1 MTRSRLAGF
10 TIIEFM
16 IAMTL
21 SLLVLAAL
29 TGAFVANSR
38 SRTEIEKANEQI
50 ENGRFALQA
59 LTDDLEMAGFY
70 SHLDIDLA
78 ITADTPM
85 PIPTAK
91 PNPCAI
97 AVADLAAALPMHIQ
111 GYDSPAAIDT
121 DLDDCISDVAPN
133 TDILV
138 VRRTAT
144 CVQGATNCATVAG
157 APYFQAS
164 LCDTQLGSL
173 NYTDYYRLL
182 ASTGTFNRTKRD
194 CTTFAEKRQY
204 LVHIYFIANNDQAGD
219 GFVTLK
225 RAELGADA
233 AGTAIEFTIVPLAH
247 GIQDLQIDY
256 GIDTSGDGAPD
267 VFTSSPDT
275 YDPAG
280 GASGPFDE
288 CADHGAECVSN
299 WRNVMSV
306 RLNLLASNTS
316 PTRDYTDTKVYT
328 LGLNDDGTS
337 RCAKDADADGTCE
350 GFGDAIKRHVY
361 QTSVRLNNPAGRR
374 ES

>member
-1 MTRSRLAGF
+1 MTRSRLSGF
-10 TIIEFM
+10 TLIEFM
-16 IAMTL
+16 IAMLL

-38 SRTEIEKANEQI
+38 SRTEIEKANESI
-50 ENGRFALQA
+50 ENARFVLQL

-78 ITADTPM
+78 MTADTPM
-85 PIPTAK
+85 VAPAAK
-91 PNPCAI
+91 PNPCAT
-97 AVADLAAALPMHIQ
+97 AVADLAAALPMHVQ
-111 GYDSPAAIDT
+111 GHDSPATLDS
-121 DLDDCISDVAPN
+121 DLDDCLADQKAD
-133 TDILV
+133 TDIVV

-144 CVQGATNCATVAG
+144 CVGGTANCATVAG
-157 APYFQAS
+157 APYFQAA
-164 LCDTQLGSL
+164 LCDIQLGSL
-173 NYTDYYRLL
+173 AAADYYRLL

-194 CTTFAEKRQY
+194 CTSLAEKRQY

-219 GFVTLK
+219 GIATLK
-225 RAELGADA
+225 RAELGAT
-233 AGTAIEFTIVPLAH
+233 GGAIAFSTVSLAH
-247 GIQDLQIDY
+247 GIQDLQLEY
-256 GIDTSGDGAPD
+256 GLDTSGDGAPD
-267 VFTSSPDT
+267 IFVASPDT

-288 CADHGAECVSN
+288 CSDHAAECISN

-306 RLNLLASNTS
+306 RLNLLAANTS
-316 PTRDYTDTKVYT
+316 ATRDYTDSKVYT

-337 RCAKDADADGTCE
+337 LCARDLDADGTCE
-350 GFGDAIKRHVY
+350 AFSDAVKRHVY